1 MKNLFDIKDK
11 VIIVTGGC
19 GILGKS
25 IANYLA
31 EQGAKIV
38 ILDRV
43 EEIGKEL
50 EA

>member
-25 IANYLA
+25 IA
-31 EQGAKIV
+31 
-38 ILDRV
+38 ILQNKV
-43 EEIGKEL
+43 PKS
-50 EA
+50 